1 MNISDKDK
9 AYEERK
15 LSKINKLLKDMILT
29 LKKDLINDEENI
41 KEFRKFIW
49 NSSSSFD
56 DMELNEVISEDA
68 LEAGRIINK
77 EEYFKKLCK
86 IMPSPYFASFIFRD
100 EEDKKYEINI
110 SLTYLCNKNFDNI
123 LYDWRSPICSL
134 FYDYEVGDCSYEA
147 PDGTINGYLERKRQY
162 KIIDS
167 RLVRV
172 FDNDINVQDDLLQE
186 VLASASSDHM
196 KNIVNTI
203 QKEQNSVI
211 RNIKDK
217 NLIVQGIAGS
227 GKTSVALHRI
237 AFLLYKVKNLK
248 SNNILIFSPNNVFT
262 EYISSVLP
270 ELGEE
275 NTLQTTFHDYLSEN
289 ISEFKY
295 VESFIDFIA
304 YFYTYKVTNIPFV
317 TYKQSNE
324 IIKDINDY
332 IDDLTKKVSF
342 TNGFVENKIYNVTK
356 EELNYMINTRYCS
369 IPLFSAIDEISIKL
383 SERNYNGMHKKVATY
398 KKLIFKNINIPKTY
412 KEIFINFFSSK
423 YSKFKIS
430 EKEIKEFLSSNTIS
444 YENALLFVYM
454 KGLLEGFKRN
464 YDISQIVIDEA
475 QDYSVLQYLI
485 LSKIFRKASFTILGD
500 TNQTINPYYKY
511 DNLYILN
518 KIIPSSYFELNKT
531 YRSSEEIIKFTNKIL
546 GLNHVCAIRKKTNKK
561 VKTINS
567 LLPIKETMINNI
579 SYLKESYSSVAI
591 ITKDDIEASKLY
603 NILKN
608 DINISLINSKTEKFN
623 KQLLIIPAYMA
634 KGLEFDSVIVYND
647 SENKYKKLEKN
658 LLYVACTRAQHE
670 LLIYN

>member
-167 RLVRV
+167 KLVRV

-332 IDDLTKKVSF
+332 IDDLTKRVSF

>member
-383 SERNYNGMHKKVATY
+383 SERNYNGMHKKVSTY

-430 EKEIKEFLSSNTIS
+430 EKEIKDFLSSNTIS

>member
-332 IDDLTKKVSF
+332 IDDLTKRVSF

-383 SERNYNGMHKKVATY
+383 SERNYNGMHKKVSTY

-579 SYLKESYSSVAI
+579 SYLKESYSTVAI

>member
-167 RLVRV
+167 ILVRV

>member
-167 RLVRV
+167 KLVRV

-332 IDDLTKKVSF
+332 IDDLTKRVSF

-356 EELNYMINTRYCS
+356 EEL
-369 IPLFSAIDEISIKL
+369 
-383 SERNYNGMHKKVATY
+383 
-398 KKLIFKNINIPKTY
+398 
-412 KEIFINFFSSK
+412 
-423 YSKFKIS
+423 
-430 EKEIKEFLSSNTIS
+430 
-444 YENALLFVYM
+444 
-454 KGLLEGFKRN
+454 
-464 YDISQIVIDEA
+464 
-475 QDYSVLQYLI
+475 
-485 LSKIFRKASFTILGD
+485 
-500 TNQTINPYYKY
+500 
-511 DNLYILN
+511 
-518 KIIPSSYFELNKT
+518 
-531 YRSSEEIIKFTNKIL
+531 
-546 GLNHVCAIRKKTNKK
+546 
-561 VKTINS
+561 
-567 LLPIKETMINNI
+567 
-579 SYLKESYSSVAI
+579 
-591 ITKDDIEASKLY
+591 
-603 NILKN
+603 
-608 DINISLINSKTEKFN
+608 
-623 KQLLIIPAYMA
+623 
-634 KGLEFDSVIVYND
+634 
-647 SENKYKKLEKN
+647 
-658 LLYVACTRAQHE
+658 
-670 LLIYN
+670 

>member
-167 RLVRV
+167 KLVRV

-383 SERNYNGMHKKVATY
+383 SERNYNGMHKKVSTY

>member
-332 IDDLTKKVSF
+332 IDDLTKRVSF

-383 SERNYNGMHKKVATY
+383 SERNYNGMHKKVSTY

-430 EKEIKEFLSSNTIS
+430 EKEIKDFLSSNTIS

>member
-332 IDDLTKKVSF
+332 IDDLTKRVSF

-383 SERNYNGMHKKVATY
+383 SERNYNGMHKKVSTY